1 VCPAIQEEEEAC
13 WHDAGD
19 ALRKAVDLEAGWH
32 AACDALICESVAG
45 WCVRQYRKEEEAC
58 RHDACDALRR
68 ESVMGW
74 CGRHC
79 RKEEAQRRGGGVRCA
94 SVPLERKR
102 VLAVADA
109 YERRQ
114 SFGYGEGSDCSLLT
128 TRFVAPSLKR

>member
-58 RHDACDALRR
+58 R
-68 ESVMGW
+68 
-74 CGRHC
+74 
-79 RKEEAQRRGGGVRCA
+79 GGGVRCA

-102 VLAVADA
+102 ALAVADA